1 MFKKFFNLLICIGLL
16 MQSFLFAIPVMA
28 EEIKEID
35 IIING
40 IYQGNNEAQ
49 LDGEGNYII
58 DKYDE
63 VILDFSL
70 KNENNSKDYYVQI
83 NSENNADSGYAS
95 MYRQKQEIYI
105 NRDKEIQ
112 KFEIKIFDTGD
123 CQNLLATKTFNIKL
137 DYFNE
142 IKDSYILISNIK
154 QGGVDL
160 IGEEIEPGYRKVV
173 LNNKQNIEFKI
184 TGINL
189 IDDADYSVSAA
200 NNYMIYKGS
209 ELEEGINLVNYINV
223 EQNSSFWVSTS
234 MDGIR
239 IDIPSKYSDG
249 VSTYNNFNIE
259 INDSYLPS
267 FNTKM
272 IYTNNE
278 EKDIIKSDI
287 EYRDYYIIDSDFHNE
302 NNSLTYV
309 IEGNNY
315 LDKDYLVSI
324 EVKKGNTTVYG
335 RGKRVNGLL
344 LNEGYN
350 WKLDDLVLEL
360 NKEEGMSAE
369 IYSFYLNIDD
379 VVSKEEY
386 KYNSLGKDVY
396 ISSNIFFENGKKNL
410 SAFRGNGNYFFSSGV
425 FDTNK
430 DVFNKFSAIYLR
442 YMGDNFNSNE
452 TYDYT
457 LEYGY
462 FVDNSEVY
470 DVRYEKV
477 LEKGKVNGG
486 IFNTIG
492 LLFKVDNH
500 RKYQNPTYK
509 LTIKKEKRYY
519 FQIHLY
525 YIL

>member
-40 IYQGNNEAQ
+40 IYQGNEKVD
-49 LDGEGNYII
+49 LDEDGNYLI

-70 KNENNSKDYYVQI
+70 KNSNNNEDYYVQI
-83 NSENNADSGYAS
+83 NSENSADSGYAS

-105 NRDKEIQ
+105 NGDKEIQ
-112 KFEIKIFDTGD
+112 KFEIKIFDTWD
-123 CQNLLATKTFNIKL
+123 CQNLLTTKTFNIKL

-142 IKDSYILISNIK
+142 IKDSYVLISNIK

-249 VSTYNNFNIE
+249 VSIYNNFNIE
-259 INDSYLPS
+259 I
-267 FNTKM
+267 
-272 IYTNNE
+272 
-278 EKDIIKSDI
+278 IILLI
-287 EYRDYYIIDSDFHNE
+287 VII
-302 NNSLTYV
+302 
-309 IEGNNY
+309 IM
-315 LDKDYLVSI
+315 KI
-324 EVKKGNTTVYG
+324 
-335 RGKRVNGLL
+335 
-344 LNEGYN
+344 
-350 WKLDDLVLEL
+350 
-360 NKEEGMSAE
+360 
-369 IYSFYLNIDD
+369 
-379 VVSKEEY
+379 
-386 KYNSLGKDVY
+386 
-396 ISSNIFFENGKKNL
+396 
-410 SAFRGNGNYFFSSGV
+410 
-425 FDTNK
+425 
-430 DVFNKFSAIYLR
+430 
-442 YMGDNFNSNE
+442 
-452 TYDYT
+452 
-457 LEYGY
+457 
-462 FVDNSEVY
+462 
-470 DVRYEKV
+470 
-477 LEKGKVNGG
+477 
-486 IFNTIG
+486 
-492 LLFKVDNH
+492 
-500 RKYQNPTYK
+500 
-509 LTIKKEKRYY
+509 
-519 FQIHLY
+519 
-525 YIL
+525 IL